1 MSNILHTKNKWT
13 ATACFILGLML
24 VLMLSTAIFF
34 IVTLGLLDLRGPEW
48 KWVRIY
54 GAGVEVGAHLWR
66 NGVAILLAIHD
77 LPLDEA
83 PHDVVGRADR
93 GKETRNKIG
102 GIVLCH

>member
-1 MSNILHTKNKWT
+1 MIMNNILHTKNKWT
-13 ATACFILGLML
+13 AALCFILGLML

-34 IVTLGLLDLRGPEW
+34 TVTLGLLDLRGPEW
-48 KWVRIY
+48 KFHRHPRPVGPA

-93 GKETRNKIG
+93 
-102 GIVLCH
+102 